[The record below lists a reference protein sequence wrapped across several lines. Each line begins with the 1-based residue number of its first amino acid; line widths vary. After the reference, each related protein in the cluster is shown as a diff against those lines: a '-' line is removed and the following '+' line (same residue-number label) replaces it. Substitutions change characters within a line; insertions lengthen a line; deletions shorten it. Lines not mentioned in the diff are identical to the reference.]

1 MLTKDATDL
10 AGRPA
15 KRMQA
20 AVGQQAVSDC
30 HACPPCFRDLKFSLQ
45 TPNTS
50 RLQPMISR
58 FKIVIFSHISAGH
71 KGLLSGVE
79 RRSK

>member
-1 MLTKDATDL
+1 
-10 AGRPA
+10 
-15 KRMQA
+15 
-20 AVGQQAVSDC
+20 
-30 HACPPCFRDLKFSLQ
+30 LKFSLQ